1 MVKIMIDQK
10 NCIGCGSCENVCP
23 EFFQI
28 DQSGS
33 EFKAKIKTDLRLRE
47 IGFGK
52 FNGKS
57 LDIMWRS
64 FRKEEDRV
72 KFAVAGYLGV
82 PKRLRSEKIKSWKNG
97 VKSINYWP
105 KDKYGTNAKIY
116 VSKVMKNYD
125 KYSRE
130 GNNIKI
136 ARLNY

>member
-1 MVKIMIDQK
+1 MVRRESAKLLFP
-10 NCIGCGSCENVCP
+10 GSNP
-23 EFFQI
+23 
-28 DQSGS
+28 G
-33 EFKAKIKTDLRLRE
+33 AALKIKYDE
-47 IGFGK
+47 
-52 FNGKS
+52 FNNK
-57 LDIMWRS
+57 
-64 FRKEEDRV
+64 KEEDRV